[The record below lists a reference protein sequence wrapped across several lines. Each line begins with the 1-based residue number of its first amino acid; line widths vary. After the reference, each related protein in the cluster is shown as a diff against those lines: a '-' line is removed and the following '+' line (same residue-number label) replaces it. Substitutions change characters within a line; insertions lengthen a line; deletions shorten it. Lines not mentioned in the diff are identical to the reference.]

1 MNEPKH
7 PKGQNTQEAILKES
21 ARQFSHE
28 GFHATGIDD
37 IARSLGIAKGTLYQ
51 YFSGKEDL
59 AVKSII
65 WSESLLLKSL
75 DSLEIGE
82 REDAETVM
90 IKIAKVFFH
99 HLSVYGDFIKIYF
112 SVSPEVTESY
122 RVHGHP
128 FTRIVGTIE
137 PLLRKHCSGFSKSLT
152 EHELGILAFMN
163 LESFRM
169 ETEGKPITGKHIDTA
184 IKRRMHFFTH
194 GILQNTKGD

>member
-7 PKGQNTQEAILKES
+7 AKGQNTQEAILKVS
-21 ARQFSHE
+21 AWQFSHK

-37 IARSLGIAKGTLYQ
+37 IARELGIAKGTLYQ

-65 WSESLLLKSL
+65 WSESILLKSL

-90 IKIAKVFFH
+90 IKVAKVFFH

-112 SVSPEVTESY
+112 SVSPELTESY
-122 RVHGHP
+122 RENGHP
-128 FTRIVGTIE
+128 FTRIVGTLE
-137 PLLRKHCSGFSKSLT
+137 PLLRKHCSGFSEDLA
-152 EHELGILAFMN
+152 EWELGILAFMN

-169 ETEGKPITGKHIDTA
+169 ETEGKPLTGKDIDTA
-184 IKRRMHFFTH
+184 IKRRMRFFTH
-194 GILQNTKGD
+194 GILQNT